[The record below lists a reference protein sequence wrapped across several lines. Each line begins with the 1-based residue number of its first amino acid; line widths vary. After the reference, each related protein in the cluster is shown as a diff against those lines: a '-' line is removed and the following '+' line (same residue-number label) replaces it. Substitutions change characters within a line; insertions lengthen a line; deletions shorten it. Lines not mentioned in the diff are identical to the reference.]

1 MDRQASSPARRRHK
15 ARDKTVQAC
24 GLLHIVLSRC
34 LLIGNVTALTL
45 ALHIRVAALARTG
58 VMTIFQVA
66 GDKRSS
72 SPQLTARVWSA
83 RSPLNYCPWPR
94 MW

>member
-1 MDRQASSPARRRHK
+1 
-15 ARDKTVQAC
+15 
-24 GLLHIVLSRC
+24 
-34 LLIGNVTALTL
+34 
-45 ALHIRVAALARTG
+45 
-58 VMTIFQVA
+58 MTIFQVA

-94 MW
+94 TW